1 MKLSQ
6 SKLLHRHDI
15 SLAWIFA
22 LMCYAGH
29 LGFQAIL
36 PSSGWLRSYWSDFW
50 MMPCA
55 LPPVLW
61 LHGRLG
67 IRPRGM
73 RPTPSEIKGHLVL
86 WSFLAE
92 GVARLILDRSPR
104 DPWDLL
110 AYPLR
115 AVLL

>member
-1 MKLSQ
+1 
-6 SKLLHRHDI
+6 
-15 SLAWIFA
+15 
-22 LMCYAGH
+22 
-29 LGFQAIL
+29 
-36 PSSGWLRSYWSDFW
+36 

-73 RPTPSEIKGHLVL
+73 RPTPSEIIGHLVL

-92 GVARLILDRSPR
+92 GVAPLILDRSTR

-110 AYPLR
+110 AYALG
-115 AVLL
+115 AVLLWMNHQCKGKDCFPYGRFRV